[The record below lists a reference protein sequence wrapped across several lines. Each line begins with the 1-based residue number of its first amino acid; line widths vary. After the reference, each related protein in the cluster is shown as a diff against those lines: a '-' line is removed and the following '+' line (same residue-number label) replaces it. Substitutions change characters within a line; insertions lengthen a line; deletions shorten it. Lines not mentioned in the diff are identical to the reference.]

1 MPDDI
6 YRLCSDMVD
15 ELVQELPMLAT
26 YLGVPGHDHEM
37 NDFSPEGYGAVAD
50 LLRSQLRRVE
60 ATPVPEDSWGHLA
73 HRVAVQFAADEL
85 AWYDADEHLL
95 ELNSIASPIQDIRE
109 IFDHMDKSTAEG
121 WANVAARLEGLDGAL
136 AGYRET
142 LDEGRSRG
150 LTVARRQVVE
160 AARQARNHSGD
171 ESFFDSLPGAAS
183 GTADEALLARLSDGV
198 AAAKSAYGAT
208 ADYLESTYLGDAV
221 EADGVGEERYVR
233 LARKFLGADVEPEA
247 TYDWG
252 WTEVAR
258 LRKAMDEVAGEI
270 RPGAPLPEILELLQ
284 TDPDRAAHSQQEF
297 RDLMQERLE
306 IALRD
311 LEGVHFEVPEQIRRV
326 EVKMAPPGGSLGAYY
341 VSPSE
346 DFTRPGSAWW
356 SKGDKQV
363 IPLFD
368 EVSTAYHEGFPG
380 HHLQSGLQMTAG
392 DRVSRLQ
399 KLLVWYSG
407 SGEGWA
413 LYAED
418 LMDELGYLEKPDYR
432 MGKLASEML
441 RACRVVID
449 IGSHLDLPIPPGQ
462 PFHPG
467 ERWSFDLGVEMLE
480 GYAAQDHDI
489 AVSEINRYLGWPGQA
504 ISYKVGQQAIHDLR
518 SDERRRL
525 ATAFDQ
531 KDFHARLLAIGST
544 GLTVMRDH
552 MAEED
557 LRSQI
562 SDTS

>member
-1 MPDDI
+1 MADDI
-6 YRLCSDMVD
+6 YRLGSDMVD
-15 ELVQELPMLAT
+15 ELVDHLPMLAT

-37 NDFSPEGYGAVAD
+37 NDFSPEGYEATAE
-50 LLRSQLRRVE
+50 LIRSQLRRVE
-60 ATPVPEDSWGHLA
+60 AIPIPDDQWGRLA
-73 HRVAVQFAADEL
+73 HRVAAQFAADEL
-85 AWYDADEHLL
+85 SWLDADEHLL
-95 ELNSIASPIQDIRE
+95 ELNSISSPIQDIRE
-109 IFDHMDKSTAEG
+109 IFDHMDTSTAEG
-121 WANVAARLEGLDGAL
+121 WSNVAARLEALGDAL
-136 AGYRET
+136 AGYRQT
-142 LDEGRSRG
+142 LERGRSRG
-150 LTVARRQVVE
+150 MTVARRQVIE
-160 AARQARNHSGD
+160 AARQARNHAADG
-171 ESFFDSLPGAAS
+171 SFFDSLPKAAEDV
-183 GTADEALLARLSDGV
+183 ADDALLERIDEAV
-198 AAAKSAYGAT
+198 AGAKEAYGAI
-208 ADYLESTYLGDAV
+208 AGYLESVYLPDAV
-221 EADGVGEERYVR
+221 DADGVGEERYVR
-233 LARKFLGADVEPEA
+233 LARKFLGADIEPKA

-252 WTEVAR
+252 WEEVAR
-258 LRKAMDEVAGEI
+258 LRAAMSEVTDEI
-270 RPGAPLPEILELLQ
+270 QPGAGLAEVLDLLQ
-284 TDPDRAAHSQQEF
+284 TDPNRAAHSQQEF
-297 RDLMQERLE
+297 RDLMQARLE
-306 IALRD
+306 VALSD
-311 LEGVHFEVPEQIRRV
+311 LEGAHFEVPEPIRRV

-346 DFTRPGSAWW
+346 DFARPGTVWW

-407 SGEGWA
+407 TGEGWA

-449 IGSHLDLPIPPGQ
+449 IGSHLDLPIPEGQ

-480 GYAAQDHDI
+480 AYAAQDHDI
-489 AVSEINRYLGWPGQA
+489 AVSEMNRYLGWAGQA

-518 SDERRRL
+518 STEKQRL
-525 ATAFDQ
+525 GAGFDQ
-531 KDFHARLLAIGST
+531 RDFHARLLAIGST

-552 MAEED
+552 MAEE
-557 LRSQI
+557 SI
-562 SDTS
+562 